1 MFRSGLNEFY
11 HVFFLK
17 ITRVCKKWL
26 HFHCHVFMFLMSFI
40 AEFSELYRVVPS
52 FTELYQVLP
61 RIFQFSYVLLVLDG
75 IFSG

>member
-1 MFRSGLNEFY
+1 
-11 HVFFLK
+11 
-17 ITRVCKKWL
+17 
-26 HFHCHVFMFLMSFI
+26 MFLMSFI